1 MKSREGEVR
10 LARQMLVASFTY
22 YTLRGRLRSRDEW
35 AEEARGR
42 LYQGGGDRK
51 STTRLEMS
59 SMTRELQASPPA
71 YLWQD
76 TTLRHRSARD
86 FAYWWWQ
93 RVWKVLGLTIWQFP
107 AVFSASVF
115 SIARPP
121 CAGLI
126 DWFTEPQQL
135 VALTE
140 SIPPSLTR
148 GCKAT
153 S

>member
-71 YLWQD
+71 YL
-76 TTLRHRSARD
+76 
-86 FAYWWWQ
+86 
-93 RVWKVLGLTIWQFP
+93 
-107 AVFSASVF
+107 
-115 SIARPP
+115 
-121 CAGLI
+121 
-126 DWFTEPQQL
+126 
-135 VALTE
+135 
-140 SIPPSLTR
+140 
-148 GCKAT
+148 
-153 S
+153 